1 MARIQRTRAALN
13 DLLDLWIHVAEG
25 QGDARAN
32 AFIKKIE
39 KVLLTLSN
47 QPFMGRARP
56 ELREHLR
63 SFPVNPYILFY
74 EPRDDGIL
82 LVRVIHGRRDIDAL
96 FSDAPE

>member
-13 DLLDLWIHVAEG
+13 DLLDLWVIIA
-25 QGDARAN
+25 DAPGTNRAN

-39 KVLLTLSN
+39 KTLLTLSK
-47 QPFMGRARP
+47 QPMMGRARP
-56 ELREHLR
+56 ELRDNLR

-96 FSDAPE
+96 FNEDPE